1 MDIEEI
7 ESYRKAGKIA
17 KQVCDFARS
26 FVKQGMPLIEIA
38 DNIDEK
44 IKELG
49 AEPAFPVNLSLNEVA
64 AHYTPSTDDKTIAEG
79 LLKIDLGVCV
89 NGYIADTAFS
99 LDLTEEKK
107 FEEMIKLNEE
117 ALNNAISKLNVN
129 SKIKDVGKAIQEVV
143 KNSHFSVIKNLS
155 GHSLGKNKIH
165 AGLIIPNY
173 ENENNTELKNMAF
186 AIEPFLTAGSGE
198 VYEGKESE
206 IFILKK
212 DRPVRDPQERELL
225 KFIKENYSTRPFC
238 KRWLEK
244 KNLKNL
250 GFHLKNLT
258 KQGILYNFPVLI
270 EKSKSPV
277 SQAEH
282 TILIADKVEV
292 VTK

>member
-17 KQVCDFARS
+17 KQVCDFARL

>member
-1 MDIEEI
+1 M
-7 ESYRKAGKIA
+7 
-17 KQVCDFARS
+17 
-26 FVKQGMPLIEIA
+26 
-38 DNIDEK
+38 
-44 IKELG
+44 G

-282 TILIADKVEV
+282 TILITDKVEV

>member
-79 LLKIDLGVCV
+79 LLKINLGVCV